1 MAGNYLSQEEIDA
14 ILRMNQEPDATDMD
28 SLDTMELD
36 ALGEV
41 GNISMGTAATT
52 LSQLVNQRVS
62 ITTPRVKILTPRE
75 LFATFETPYVALA
88 VNYTEGLEGFNLLV
102 MKMEDASII
111 LDLLMGGSGDKRTQE
126 LDELHLSAVSEVM
139 NQMTA
144 TAATSMCSLFSRRV
158 NISPPR
164 VLLLDT
170 MPPNEDLYKELGE
183 DKLVVVAFKMEIG
196 DLINSEIVQ
205 IMPLRNA
212 KQQVNYL
219 MGGGNGVSEVQPE
232 TPQPAPT
239 VAPPPA
245 TARPQEEVKVQKV
258 EFTPLTQ
265 VQPANGSNIELILDV
280 PLQVSVVLGKSKR
293 SIKDI
298 LTFGVGSVVE
308 LDRVVE
314 DHVDVLVNGTLI
326 AKGEI
331 VVVNENFGIKLTSVL
346 SQTDRLKEL
355 AIGR

>member
-1 MAGNYLSQEEIDA
+1 MSQEEIDA
-14 ILRMNQEPDATDMD
+14 ILRMNSEPVAATPDA
-28 SLDTMELD
+28 LDTMELD

-52 LSQLVNQRVS
+52 LAQLVNQRVN
-62 ITTPRVKILTPRE
+62 ITTPRVRILTPSE

-88 VNYTEGLEGFNLLV
+88 VDYTEGLEGFNLLV
-102 MKMEDASII
+102 MKLDDASII
-111 LDLLMGGSGDKRTQE
+111 LDLLMGGKGDKRTQE

-170 MPPNEDLYKELGE
+170 MPLNEDIYRELGE
-183 DKLVVVAFKMEIG
+183 DPLVVVSFKMEIG

-205 IMPLRNA
+205 IMPLVNA
-212 KQQVNYL
+212 KQQVSYL
-219 MGGGNGVSEVQPE
+219 MGGGAEVAVSEPV
-232 TPQPAPT
+232 
-239 VAPPPA
+239 VAEPVRE
-245 TARPQEEVKVQKV
+245 TARPAVAATRKEEVRVQRV
-258 EFTPLTQ
+258 EFSPLTP

-346 SQTDRLKEL
+346 SQTERLKEL